1 MIRGLQQECFRNK
14 AAGACVLAG
23 DLPTKAHPRS
33 AVVIG
38 LSDRFRGASFFMHK
52 DLCMACMK
60 KRLVENV

>member
-1 MIRGLQQECFRNK
+1 MIRGLQQQCFRNK

-23 DLPTKAHPRS
+23 DLPTKADPRS

-38 LSDRFRGASFFMHK
+38 LSDRSRGTSFFMHK